1 MTLNRHLK
9 ISIWINWKGT
19 NITYS
24 RHRSNNIRQ
33 QDNLIWWIHN
43 WYYDRKTYDN
53 LVKIL
58 NAFLYTQKASF
69 VKPRTKKSSFPVC
82 SFYHIYSLFS
92 PRMLLFV
99 MLMFLI
105 LRFYVSFYVFGCM
118 FVYEWKAEK
127 IKPFE
132 NEDVFMSNLK
142 PYFSYQHICRMKAL
156 YIKKHQKDGFFLNGW
171 KVFVWLIF

>member
-69 VKPRTKKSSFPVC
+69 FASRKT
-82 SFYHIYSLFS
+82 YSLS
-92 PRMLLFV
+92 REPRNPPLLSAVSTTYIPYFLLV
-99 MLMFLI
+99 CCFLLCWCSLFCDFTFPFMFLVVC
-105 LRFYVSFYVFGCM
+105 L
-118 FVYEWKAEK
+118 
-127 IKPFE
+127 
-132 NEDVFMSNLK
+132 FMNGRQRKSRLL
-142 PYFSYQHICRMKAL
+142 RMKTFSCQ
-156 YIKKHQKDGFFLNGW
+156 I
-171 KVFVWLIF
+171 